1 MSRPLVPALCLFLLA
16 PAALAQRA
24 SKGVPEL
31 REQLDASRSTD
42 RASAARAL
50 GHKGEAALPAV
61 PRLVELLEKDYENDT
76 RVAAAEALGN
86 IGPRCAK
93 TALPALMKAAK
104 EDEWPKVRSAS
115 LTALGEM
122 REAGKPAI
130 PLLRESL
137 RDPDGFI
144 AQAAR
149 NALFRVEPNA
159 KEEVAAIEDASRPK
173 QKGSLFD
180 DLSQLKAVLPAK
192 TPVVYELA
200 IYPGFAFATTECDLT
215 STDRCRFKYEGGA
228 VTGPDEGSSDDCD
241 ETIALAKVDFSIV
254 PSLVQKAPGLLGK
267 SSGTVD
273 VVQLS
278 PGVFCKSHRW
288 IVSVKDAG
296 IVQFKLNG
304 KVDDVMKL

>member
-1 MSRPLVPALCLFLLA
+1 MLRPLVTALCLAVLA
-16 PAALAQRA
+16 PVAVAQKKTTDVQR
-24 SKGVPEL
+24 L
-31 REQLDASRSTD
+31 LEQLDASRSTD
-42 RASAARAL
+42 RASAARSL
-50 GHKGEAALPAV
+50 GRKGEAALPAV
-61 PRLVELLEKDYENDT
+61 PRLIELLEKDYENDT
-76 RVAAAEALGN
+76 RVAAAESLGD
-86 IGPRCAK
+86 IGPKCAK

-115 LTALGEM
+115 LSAIGEM
-122 REAGKPAI
+122 REAGRPAI

-137 RDPDGFI
+137 RDPDAFI

-149 NALFRVEPNA
+149 NALFRVQPEA
-159 KEEVAAIEDASRPK
+159 KEEVVAIEDATRPK

-180 DLSQLKAVLPAK
+180 DLSQLKAVLPSKA
-192 TPVVYELA
+192 PVVHELA
-200 IYPGFAFATTECDLT
+200 IYPGFALATTECDVT
-215 STDRCRFKYEGGA
+215 STDRCRYKYEGGA

-241 ETIALAKVDFSIV
+241 ETIALGKVDFSIV

-267 SSGTVD
+267 PAGKVD

-296 IVQFKLNG
+296 MVQFKLNG
-304 KVDDVMKL
+304 KVDDVTKY

>member
-1 MSRPLVPALCLFLLA
+1 MPRHLVTALCLVFLA
-16 PAALAQRA
+16 PAALAQKA
-24 SKGVPEL
+24 TKSVDQL

-42 RASAARAL
+42 RASAARSL
-50 GHKGEAALPAV
+50 GYKREAALPAV
-61 PRLVELLEKDYENDT
+61 PRLIELLEKDYENDT

-86 IGPRCAK
+86 IGPKCAK
-93 TALPALMKAAK
+93 TAVPALMTAAK
-104 EDEWPKVRSAS
+104 EDRWPKVRAAS

-122 REAGKPAI
+122 RAAGKPAI

-159 KEEVAAIEDASRPK
+159 KEEVVAIEDATRPK
-173 QKGSLFD
+173 QKGILFD
-180 DLSQLKAVLPAK
+180 DLSQLKAVLPARA
-192 TPVVYELA
+192 PVVYELA
-200 IYPGFAFATTECDLT
+200 IYPGFAFATTECDMT

-228 VTGPDEGSSDDCD
+228 VTGPDEGSSDDCE

-267 SSGTVD
+267 PSGTVD
-273 VVQLS
+273 LVQLS

-296 IVQFKLNG
+296 MVQFKLNG
-304 KVDDVMKL
+304 KVDDVTKY